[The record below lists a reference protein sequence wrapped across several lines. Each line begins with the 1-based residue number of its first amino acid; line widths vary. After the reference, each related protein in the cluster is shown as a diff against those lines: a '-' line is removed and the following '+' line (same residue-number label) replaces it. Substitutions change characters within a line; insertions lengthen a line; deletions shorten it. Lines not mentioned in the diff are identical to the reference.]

1 MPIDHTYNLVVPIDH
16 TYNLVVPTD
25 HTYNLL
31 VPTDHT
37 YNLVVPIVHT
47 YNLVVPI
54 DYKIV
59 TLKPDPNTNDLTL
72 HDDTPNPGFP
82 STNSFGLAL
91 ARSPWAMEGAG
102 WGQQK
107 FCFSRSFLRTAFFK
121 SHERGRLG
129 WLIEKNLKLQR
140 NELNRPRQNLV

>member
-1 MPIDHTYNLVVPIDH
+1 MPIDH

-25 HTYNLL
+25 HTYNLA
-31 VPTDHT
+31 
-37 YNLVVPIVHT
+37 VPIVHT

-82 STNSFGLAL
+82 RTNSFGLAL

-102 WGQQK
+102 VGSTKVLFQ
-107 FCFSRSFLRTAFFK
+107 SFVPSYSLF
-121 SHERGRLG
+121 
-129 WLIEKNLKLQR
+129 
-140 NELNRPRQNLV
+140 